1 MEYRFSEVPMH
12 SYGPSLVK
20 IKELPSSKV
29 FMISLYVGPSKPPSV
44 HEYMKDVVEEF
55 KRLSK
60 EGLYFNEK
68 HYSVPLPD
76 AFICDAP
83 ARAFLKCIKG
93 HSGYS
98 SCERCVQPGVHLNG
112 KIVYP
117 DMVAALRTD
126 AEFDEMLDEEHHRDM
141 SPLRELGV
149 GLVTSFVLDYM
160 HLVCLGI
167 VRKLVSLWV
176 KGPLTC
182 RISSSV
188 LTVVSE
194 NLKRLRQNLP
204 RNFSRK
210 PQSLYEYS
218 QWKATEFRQFLLYT
232 GPVVLFNAFP
242 KCVYK
247 NFLVLSVAIR
257 ILLSPD
263 LCSDYC
269 DYAEKLLKFF
279 VTNFAKIYGSEFLV
293 YNTHSLTHL
302 AQDARKYGALDS
314 VSCFP
319 YENYL
324 GQLKRMVRRPQNP
337 VEQIVRRV
345 DEKQTFNRDSK
356 GSSTLE
362 EHLKQ
367 PHFSGPTPLGFST
380 YTQFKQC
387 QYKGMT
393 ISCSPGNNCFEI
405 NSRVALVRNLLVSPM
420 ADIFAVCEFFNTGAC
435 FFDYPVASSSLGI
448 TVVSALTGQL
458 FVVPVAQLSKKLVLL
473 PMTDMYVALPQ
484 LHDY

>member
-44 HEYMKDVVEEF
+44 HEYMKDAVEEF
-55 KRLSK
+55 KTLSK

-210 PQSLYEYS
+210 P
-218 QWKATEFRQFLLYT
+218 
-232 GPVVLFNAFP
+232 
-242 KCVYK
+242 
-247 NFLVLSVAIR
+247 
-257 ILLSPD
+257 
-263 LCSDYC
+263 
-269 DYAEKLLKFF
+269 
-279 VTNFAKIYGSEFLV
+279 
-293 YNTHSLTHL
+293 
-302 AQDARKYGALDS
+302 
-314 VSCFP
+314 
-319 YENYL
+319 
-324 GQLKRMVRRPQNP
+324 
-337 VEQIVRRV
+337 
-345 DEKQTFNRDSK
+345 
-356 GSSTLE
+356 
-362 EHLKQ
+362 
-367 PHFSGPTPLGFST
+367 
-380 YTQFKQC
+380 
-387 QYKGMT
+387 
-393 ISCSPGNNCFEI
+393 
-405 NSRVALVRNLLVSPM
+405 
-420 ADIFAVCEFFNTGAC
+420 
-435 FFDYPVASSSLGI
+435 
-448 TVVSALTGQL
+448 
-458 FVVPVAQLSKKLVLL
+458 
-473 PMTDMYVALPQ
+473 
-484 LHDY
+484 